1 MKRGKISVENKT
13 NKLFT
18 NPWFVTFM
26 ALLCCALWGSA
37 SPAIKTGYQ
46 LVKLQSGDVVST
58 ILFAGLRFFL
68 AGVLTILIYSIAR
81 RKVLVPQKKNWG
93 KVMYISLFQTILQY
107 FFFYVG
113 LANTTSVKG
122 AVISGCNA
130 FCSILVAS
138 LLFRQE
144 KLTVKKVFACFIG
157 FAGII
162 LINMNGLDM
171 NVSLLGEG
179 FVFFSTVCVG
189 MSSTL
194 IKIYSKDEDPVIISG
209 WQFALGGLIM
219 AVGAFLLGG
228 RIDLGS
234 AGAIGI
240 LIYLAFLSAIAYSL
254 WGVLLKFNPVSKVTV
269 FNFMIPVFGAF
280 LSEIFFPGAG
290 GVALS
295 NLIIALILICI
306 GILLINIKKEEK

>member
-1 MKRGKISVENKT
+1 MKRKEVFFVENKT

-18 NPWFVTFM
+18 NPWFVALA

-37 SPAIKTGYQ
+37 SPAIKIGYE
-46 LVKLQSGDVVST
+46 LIKLRSGDVPST
-58 ILFAGLRFFL
+58 ILFAGLRFAL
-68 AGVLTILIYSIAR
+68 AGILTIIIYSIAR

-93 KVMYISLFQTILQY
+93 KVMYISLYQTILQY
-107 FFFYVG
+107 IFFYIG

-122 AVISGCNA
+122 AVISGCNV
-130 FCSILVAS
+130 FCSILIAS

-144 KLTVKKVFACFIG
+144 KLTAKKIVACIVG

-162 LINMNGLDM
+162 LINMNGLDLKM
-171 NVSLLGEG
+171 SFFGEG
-179 FVFFSTVCVG
+179 FVFFSTICYG

-194 IKIYSKDEDPVIISG
+194 IKIYSDDEDPVIISG
-209 WQFALGGLIM
+209 YQFAAGGIIM
-219 AVGAFLLGG
+219 AAGAFLCGG

-234 AGAIGI
+234 AEAIGM

-269 FNFMIPVFGAF
+269 YSFMIPVFGAL

-290 GVALS
+290 GVLVI
-295 NLIIALILICI
+295 NLIIALVLICG
-306 GILLINIKKEEK
+306 GILLLNLKKEK